1 MKELILKLKD
11 PGSALTH
18 GIGMIAALIAS
29 VPLIGKAASDLTAE
43 KTAAIAIF
51 IISMI
56 LLYGAS
62 TLYHS
67 LNISPRVNK
76 ALRKVDHM
84 MIYVL
89 IAGTYT
95 PVCAIVLGDRS
106 GWLLLLAIWSIAA
119 AGILVAALWINC
131 PRAFS
136 SVIYIL
142 MGWLCLVQI
151 GRILTALPE
160 GAFAWLLAGGL
171 LYTAGG
177 VLYALKLPVFRRLP
191 KNFGAH
197 EIFHLF
203 VMAGSLC
210 HYVMMYAYVC

>member
-43 KTAAIAIF
+43 KTAAMAIF

-62 TLYHS
+62 TIYHS

-76 ALRKVDHM
+76 VLRKVDHM

-95 PVCAIVLGDRS
+95 PVCAIVLGT
-106 GWLLLLAIWSIAA
+106 
-119 AGILVAALWINC
+119 V
-131 PRAFS
+131 P
-136 SVIYIL
+136 
-142 MGWLCLVQI
+142 
-151 GRILTALPE
+151 
-160 GAFAWLLAGGL
+160 
-171 LYTAGG
+171 
-177 VLYALKLPVFRRLP
+177 
-191 KNFGAH
+191 
-197 EIFHLF
+197 
-203 VMAGSLC
+203 AGSCFWPSGPLPQQGSWWRPSGST
-210 HYVMMYAYVC
+210 VPRPFPP